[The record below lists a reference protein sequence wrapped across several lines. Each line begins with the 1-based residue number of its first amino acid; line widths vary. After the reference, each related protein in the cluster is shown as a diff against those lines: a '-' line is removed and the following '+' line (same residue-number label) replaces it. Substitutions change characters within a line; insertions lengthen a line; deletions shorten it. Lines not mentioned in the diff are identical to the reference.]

1 MVTHVASWGI
11 LSLFAALSNVSTLK
25 ESCIYIRKHE
35 IKHDSSYIFEFERPQ
50 KDLMR
55 QTDRFFFFFLNSAK
69 HDRCVCQ

>member
-25 ESCIYIRKHE
+25 EGCIYVRKHE

-55 QTDRFFFFFLNSAK
+55 QTES
-69 HDRCVCQ
+69 